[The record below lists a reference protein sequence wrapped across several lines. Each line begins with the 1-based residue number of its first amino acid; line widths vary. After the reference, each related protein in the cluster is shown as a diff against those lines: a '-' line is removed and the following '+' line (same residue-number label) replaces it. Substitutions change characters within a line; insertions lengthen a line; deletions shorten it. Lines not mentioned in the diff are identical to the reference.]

1 MSCSPEVALYA
12 SCGITEITLRLT
24 VLLLLV
30 PAAPDALRL
39 PATTKVSPGLISR
52 LDHWEFKCD
61 AFSIGVCE
69 IEELRKV
76 ILRREQFVL

>member
-30 PAAPDALRL
+30 PVPAAPDALRL
-39 PATTKVSPGLISR
+39 PAMMKVSPGLISR
-52 LDHWEFKCD
+52 LDRCKFERD
-61 AFSIGVCE
+61 AFSIWG
-69 IEELRKV
+69 LRN
-76 ILRREQFVL
+76 